1 MAAEELPFHLQ
12 GNFAPVADERT
23 DTTLE
28 VEGPSCVVSML
39 ATALIRPADIRSIGS
54 WVQAWCMACGSR
66 TARPPGTE
74 TVM

>member
-28 VEGPSCVVSML
+28 VEGAIPPEL
-39 ATALIRPADIRSIGS
+39 
-54 WVQAWCMACGSR
+54 CG
-66 TARPPGTE
+66 
-74 TVM
+74 V